1 MKDTNKNQ
9 FIKITILLS
18 LNIMKLPRLLLALLF
33 TPALVFTPAIVFA
46 QSSATYNLHY
56 DKPASE
62 WTEALPVGNGRL
74 GAMVFGKINEEL
86 IQLNEATL
94 WSGGPV
100 AKKVNPKAYDF
111 LAPTRAALTQG
122 DYQKASDLVKNMQ
135 GYYTESYLPLA
146 DLHLSQ
152 KLTATATDYSRDL
165 NIRDGITST
174 RFKINDVSYTREVF
188 ASAPSQIIVVRIS
201 ADKPNQVSLIASTS
215 SPLKFSNSS
224 TENNLLLNGQ
234 APTHVDPSYF
244 NSNKEPVIYDEKD
257 TCKGMRFEL
266 AVKPLVKDGKLET
279 ANNKIT
285 VTDATEVVLLLSA
298 ATSFNGFDKCPNS
311 QGKNEHKLAQ
321 DYLEKSA
328 RKNYSQ
334 LLNEHLA
341 DFHHYFDR
349 VSLILN
355 TDSASKINLPTDQ
368 RLADYT
374 KGKSDPELEA
384 LYFQFGRYLL
394 ISSSRTP
401 NAPANLQGIW
411 NKEVRPPWS
420 SNYTTNIN
428 VQMNYWAVETANLS
442 EFFSPLNDLIH
453 NISITGKETAASYYH
468 APGWV
473 LHHNSDIWATSNP
486 VGDIGKG
493 DPMWANW
500 YMGGNWL
507 SRHLWEH
514 YEFTGDKK
522 FLQQSYPTMKGA
534 AEFTLSWL
542 QKNSDGLLVTMPS
555 TSPENVYFY
564 DDKENGDNKKQGN
577 VTVAAT
583 MDMGIVR
590 DLFTNLIAASEAL
603 NTDKA
608 FREKLI
614 TTKQQL
620 FPFQIGS
627 KGQLQEWYK
636 DFEDVDPYH
645 RHTSHL
651 YALHPAHEISPL
663 TTPELAQAA
672 KKTLEL
678 RGDDGTGWSLAWKV
692 NMWARLLDGDHAYT
706 LFRNLLRL
714 TKDNNTE
721 YGGHGGAYPNLFD
734 AHPPF
739 QIDGNFAGTA
749 GVIEML
755 LQSQNNEIH
764 LLPALPSAW
773 QSGQVKGLVARGNFV
788 VDIDWKKG
796 KLTNANIL
804 ARSGGVCTVRS
815 NEPIALKAL
824 GLQGERST
832 LGYTLKFIAEKGKS
846 YKLEA
851 NSILDL

>member
-1 MKDTNKNQ
+1 MNRFHCFFLAIFFSTLAFADAP
-9 FIKITILLS
+9 
-18 LNIMKLPRLLLALLF
+18 PRL
-33 TPALVFTPAIVFA
+33 
-46 QSSATYNLHY
+46 QY
-56 DKPASE
+56 DKPAST

-74 GAMVFGKINEEL
+74 GAMVFGNTTDEL

-100 AKKVNPKAYDF
+100 STQVNPNAFNF
-111 LAPTRAALTQG
+111 LAPTREALKNG
-122 DYQKASDLVKNMQ
+122 NYQKASDLVKNMQ
-135 GYYTESYLPLA
+135 GRYTESYLPLG
-146 DLHLSQ
+146 DL
-152 KLTATATDYSRDL
+152 KLKQELAGTATDYYRDL
-165 NIRDGITST
+165 NLRDGITTT
-174 RFKINDVSYTREVF
+174 RFSINGINYKREVF
-188 ASAPSQIIVVRIS
+188 ASAPNQVIVVRIS
-201 ADKPNQVSLIASTS
+201 ADKDNQISLTANTQ
-215 SPLKFSNSS
+215 SPLRFSNS
-224 TENNLLLNGQ
+224 TNKDALLLNGR

-244 NSNKEPVIYDEKD
+244 NANKEPIVYDERD

-266 AVKPLVKDGKLET
+266 AVKPIVKDGSLT
-279 ANNKIT
+279 IADNKINIT
-285 VTDATEVVLLLSA
+285 KATEVILLLSA

-311 QGKNEHKLAQ
+311 QGKNEHQLTQA
-321 DYLEKSA
+321 YLEKA
-328 RKNYSQ
+328 VQKNYAQ
-334 LLNEHLA
+334 LLSEHLA
-341 DFHHYFDR
+341 DFHQYFDR
-349 VSLILN
+349 VSLSLN
-355 TDSASKINLPTDQ
+355 PNEASKSNLPTDQ
-368 RLADYT
+368 RLAEYT
-374 KGKSDPELEA
+374 KGKSDSALEA

-394 ISSSRTP
+394 ISSSRTKD
-401 NAPANLQGIW
+401 APANLQGIW

-453 NISITGKETAASYYH
+453 NIAITGKETAATYYH

-514 YEFTGDKK
+514 YQFTGDKK
-522 FLQQSYPTMKGA
+522 FLKDAYPIMKSA
-534 AEFTLSWL
+534 AEFTLTWL
-542 QKNSDGLLVTMPS
+542 QKNNDGLLVTMPS
-555 TSPENVYFY
+555 TSPENVYY
-564 DDKENGDNKKQGN
+564 YIDKNHSSEKQQGN
-577 VTVAAT
+577 VTVAST
-583 MDMGIVR
+583 MDMGIIR
-590 DLFTNLIAASEAL
+590 DIFTNVIAASEML
-603 NTDKA
+603 NTDKV
-608 FREKLI
+608 FREKI
-614 TTKQQL
+614 IATKQQL

-636 DFEDVDPYH
+636 DFDDVDPHH

-692 NMWARLLDGDHAYT
+692 NMWARLLDGDHAYI

-749 GVIEML
+749 GIIEML
-755 LQSQNNEIH
+755 LQSQNDEIH

-773 QSGQVKGLVARGNFV
+773 KSGQVNGLVARGNFV
-788 VDIDWKKG
+788 VDMAWDKNQ
-796 KLTNANIL
+796 LTTAKIT
-804 ARSGGVCTVRS
+804 ARNGGVCTIRT
-815 NEPIALKAL
+815 NKPIALKAL
-824 GLQGERST
+824 GLQSEKST
-832 LGYTLKFIAEKGKS
+832 IGYTLTFTSEKGKA
-846 YKLEA
+846 YT
-851 NSILDL
+851 LDAI

>member
-1 MKDTNKNQ
+1 MKIINC
-9 FIKITILLS
+9 LYLG
-18 LNIMKLPRLLLALLF
+18 LLF
-33 TPALVFTPAIVFA
+33 SALVPALAFS
-46 QSSATYNLHY
+46 QSPQDSLKLLY
-56 DKPASE
+56 DKPATT
-62 WTEALPVGNGRL
+62 WTESLPIGNGRL
-74 GAMVFGKINEEL
+74 GAMVFGNPSEEL

-100 AKKVNPKAYDF
+100 AKYVNPKAYEF
-111 LAPTRAALTQG
+111 LAPARQALTEG

-135 GYYTESYLPLA
+135 GFYTESYLPLA

-152 KLTATATDYSRDL
+152 ILPAAATEYYREL
-165 NIRDGITST
+165 NLRDGLATT
-174 RFKINDVSYTREVF
+174 RFNVNGVNYTREIF
-188 ASAPSQIIVVRIS
+188 ASAPSQVIVMRIS
-201 ADKPNQVSLIASTS
+201 ADSANQISVSVQTTS
-215 SPLKFSNSS
+215 ALKFTNATSIDS
-224 TENNLLLNGQ
+224 LLLKGK

-244 NSNKEPVIYDEKD
+244 NANQDPVIYDAANS
-257 TCKGMRFEL
+257 CKGMRFEL
-266 AVKPLVKDGKLET
+266 AVKPIVKDGKISI
-279 ANNKIT
+279 ADNKIT
-285 VTDATEVVLLLSA
+285 ISNASEVILLLSA

-311 QGKNEHKLAQ
+311 PGKNEHQITQAH
-321 DYLEKSA
+321 LEKAA
-328 RKNYSQ
+328 RQTYVK
-334 LLNEHLA
+334 LLDEHLE
-341 DFHHYFDR
+341 DFHHYFNR
-349 VSLILN
+349 VSLN
-355 TDSASKINLPTDQ
+355 INPTEEHNNNVPTDQ
-368 RLADYT
+368 RLAEYT
-374 KGKSDPELEA
+374 KGKTDSALEA

-442 EFFSPLNDLIH
+442 ELFSPLNDLIH
-453 NISITGKETAASYYH
+453 NTAITGKETASSYYH

-473 LHHNSDIWATSNP
+473 LHHNSDIWAATNP
-486 VGDIGKG
+486 VGDVGKG

-514 YEFTGDKK
+514 YQFTGDKK
-522 FLQQSYPTMKGA
+522 FLQASYPIMKGA
-534 AEFTLSWL
+534 AQFTLRWL

-555 TSPENVYFY
+555 TSPENVYYY
-564 DDKENGDNKKQGN
+564 DDKKQGGDKKQGN
-577 VTVAAT
+577 VTVAST
-583 MDMGIVR
+583 MDMGIIR
-590 DLFTNLIAASEAL
+590 DLFTNVIAASEAL
-603 NTDKA
+603 NIDTA
-608 FREKLI
+608 FREKI
-614 TTKQQL
+614 IATKQQL

-636 DFEDVDPYH
+636 DFDDVDPHH

-663 TTPELAQAA
+663 TTPELAKAA

-692 NMWARLLDGDHAYT
+692 NMWARMLDGDHAYT
-706 LFRNLLRL
+706 LFKNLLRL

-773 QSGQVKGLVARGNFV
+773 RSGQVTGLVARGNFV
-788 VDIDWKKG
+788 VDINWEKG
-796 KLTNANIL
+796 KLIQANIL
-804 ARSGGVCTVRS
+804 ARIGGSCAIRTQ
-815 NEPIALKAL
+815 EPIIVKSLNL
-824 GLQGERST
+824 RSEKSSI
-832 LGYTLKFIAEKGKS
+832 GYILTFNAEPGKN
-846 YKLEA
+846 YELTP
-851 NSILDL
+851 

>member
-1 MKDTNKNQ
+1 MKKTHS
-9 FIKITILLS
+9 FAAIFLTFT
-18 LNIMKLPRLLLALLF
+18 LA
-33 TPALVFTPAIVFA
+33 IA
-46 QSSATYNLHY
+46 QSSYADPSPFTLMY
-56 DKPASE
+56 DKPAST
-62 WTEALPVGNGRL
+62 WTEALPIGNGRL
-74 GAMVFGKINEEL
+74 GAMVFGSVEDEL

-100 AKKVNPKAYDF
+100 QKNINPKAFDF
-111 LAPTRAALTQG
+111 LAPTRAALLNE
-122 DYQKASDLVKNMQ
+122 DYAAASDLVKNMQ
-135 GYYTESYLPLA
+135 GLYTESYLPLG
-146 DLHLSQ
+146 DLLLKQ
-152 KLTATATDYSRDL
+152 ELTATATDYYREL
-165 NIRDGITST
+165 NIRDALATT
-174 RFKINDVSYTREVF
+174 RFTVNNVRYLREVF
-188 ASAPSQIIVVRIS
+188 ASAPGNIIVVRIS
-201 ADKPNQVSLIASTS
+201 ADKAKQISLNASTKS
-215 SPLKFSNSS
+215 ELHFTNSNTNDS
-224 TENNLLLNGQ
+224 LLLNGS

-244 NSNKEPVIYDEKD
+244 NSNLEPIIYDNKN

-266 AVKPLVKDGKLET
+266 IVKPIIKDGSIVI
-279 ANNKIT
+279 NNNTIT
-285 VTDATEVVLLLSA
+285 IKNASEVVLLLSA

-311 QGKNEHKLAQ
+311 QGKNEHKIAQ
-321 DYLEKSA
+321 AYLKRSQH
-328 RKNYSQ
+328 KTYTQ

-349 VSLILN
+349 VSLTLN
-355 TDSASKINLPTDQ
+355 AGKDSKINLPTDM
-368 RLADYT
+368 RLAEYT
-374 KGKSDPELEA
+374 KGKPDPELET

-394 ISSSRTP
+394 MSASRTP
-401 NAPANLQGIW
+401 NAPANLQGVW
-411 NKEVRPPWS
+411 NKDVRPPWS

-428 VQMNYWAVETANLS
+428 VQMNYWAAETANLS

-453 NISITGKETAASYYH
+453 NISVTGKETALSYYH

-473 LHHNSDIWATSNP
+473 LHHNSDIWATTNP
-486 VGDIGKG
+486 VGDLGKG

-514 YEFTGDKK
+514 YQFTGDKK
-522 FLQQSYPTMKGA
+522 FLQKSYPIMKGA
-534 AEFTLSWL
+534 AEFSLDWL
-542 QKNSDGLLVTMPS
+542 QKNSDGALVTMPS
-555 TSPENVYFY
+555 TSPENVYY
-564 DDKENGDNKKQGN
+564 YSDKKQGN
-577 VTVAAT
+577 VTVAST
-583 MDMGIVR
+583 MDMGIIR
-590 DLFTNLIAASEAL
+590 DLFTNVISASEAL

-614 TTKQQL
+614 AAKQQL

-636 DFEDVDPYH
+636 DFEDVDPHH

-651 YALHPAHEISPL
+651 YALHPAREISPL
-663 TTPELAQAA
+663 TTPELAKAA

-678 RGDDGTGWSLAWKV
+678 RGDDGTGWALAWKV
-692 NMWARLLDGDHAYT
+692 NMWARLLDGDHAYI
-706 LFRNLLRL
+706 LFKNLLRL

-773 QSGQVKGLVARGNFV
+773 QSGQIKGLVARGNFV
-788 VDIDWKKG
+788 VDIDWDNG
-796 KLTNANIL
+796 KLISANIL
-804 ARSGGVCTVRS
+804 ARNSGACTIRS
-815 NEPIALKAL
+815 NEPIALKIL
-824 GLQGERST
+824 GLKSEKST
-832 LGYTLKFIAEKGKS
+832 LGYTLKFIAEEGKS

-851 NSILDL
+851 I

>member
-1 MKDTNKNQ
+1 MKPTLYCYL
-9 FIKITILLS
+9 FLLIPTLAFS
-18 LNIMKLPRLLLALLF
+18 HTLPNLQ
-33 TPALVFTPAIVFA
+33 TPLR
-46 QSSATYNLHY
+46 LHY
-56 DKPASE
+56 NKPAST
-62 WTEALPVGNGRL
+62 WTEALPIGNGRL
-74 GAMVFGKINEEL
+74 GAMVFGNPGEEL

-100 AKKVNPKAYDF
+100 SKNVNPKAYEF
-111 LAPTRAALTQG
+111 LAPARKALTQG

-135 GYYTESYLPLA
+135 GYYSESYLPLA

-152 KLTATATDYSRDL
+152 NLPAVATEYYRDL
-165 NIRDGITST
+165 NLRDGITTT
-174 RFKINDVSYTREVF
+174 RFNINGVNYTREVF
-188 ASAPSQIIVVRIS
+188 ASAPVQAIVIRIY
-201 ADKPNQVSLIASTS
+201 ADKANKISLNAYTQSA
-215 SPLKFSNSS
+215 LKFTNSITTDS
-224 TENNLLLNGQ
+224 LLLQGK
-234 APTHVDPSYF
+234 APIHVDPSYY
-244 NSNKEPVIYDEKD
+244 NANKESIIYDAENS
-257 TCKGMRFEL
+257 CKGMRFEL
-266 AVKPLVKDGKLET
+266 AVKPIVKDGKLSI
-279 ANNKIT
+279 ADNKIT
-285 VTDATEVVLLLSA
+285 INDASEVILILSA

-311 QGKNEHKLAQ
+311 QGKNEHQLVQA
-321 DYLEKSA
+321 YLEKT
-328 RKNYSQ
+328 KGKTYTQ
-334 LLNEHLA
+334 LLDEHLA
-341 DFHHYFDR
+341 DFHYYFDR
-349 VSLILN
+349 VSLNIN
-355 TDSASKINLPTDQ
+355 PNEDSKSNIPTDQ
-368 RLADYT
+368 RLAEYAT
-374 KGKSDPELEA
+374 GKTDTALET

-453 NISITGKETAASYYH
+453 NIAVTGKETAASYYH

-473 LHHNSDIWATSNP
+473 LHHNSDIWAATNP
-486 VGDIGKG
+486 VGDLGNG

-514 YEFTGDKK
+514 YQFTGDKK
-522 FLQQSYPTMKGA
+522 FLQQSYPIMKGA

-542 QKNSDGLLVTMPS
+542 QKNSDGLWVTMPS
-555 TSPENVYFY
+555 TSPENVYYY
-564 DDKENGDNKKQGN
+564 DDKKQGSNKKSGDKQQGN
-577 VTVAAT
+577 VTIAST
-583 MDMGIVR
+583 MDMAIIR
-590 DLFTNLIAASEAL
+590 DLFTNVIAASETL
-603 NTDKA
+603 NIDKE
-608 FREKLI
+608 FREKI
-614 TTKQQL
+614 ISTQQKL

-636 DFEDVDPYH
+636 DFEDVDPHH

-663 TTPELAQAA
+663 TTPDLAKAA

-692 NMWARLLDGDHAYT
+692 NMWARLLDGNHAYT
-706 LFRNLLRL
+706 LFKNLLRL

-749 GVIEML
+749 GIIEML

-773 QSGQVKGLVARGNFV
+773 QAGQVTGLVARGNFV
-788 VDIDWKKG
+788 VDINWSNG
-796 KLTNANIL
+796 KLSSAKIL
-804 ARSGGVCTVRS
+804 ARIGGSCTVRTS
-815 NEPIALKAL
+815 EPIIVKAL
-824 GLQGERST
+824 NLHSEKSSI
-832 LGYTLKFIAEKGKS
+832 GYTLTFNAERGKK
-846 YKLEA
+846 YVLTPQ
-851 NSILDL
+851 L